1 MASALVPPGS
11 HPDEEEGSS
20 IPAANEES
28 PNAPAPRLPSPDV
41 ANPGGV
47 DPATS
52 ARQGPPDAPPEG
64 SPLDR
69 PATHDTL
76 PISASRQYAVMVLI
90 TLTQLAQMYPYGA
103 GIGTGLSIA
112 ASLHDHTQT
121 SSQLTDPAF
130 AAQIQAAGGWI
141 AASYPSA
148 RRLLAAGCVWWT
160 VWQLGSGFARGLV
173 ALCVMRGLS
182 GVGGALMVPNAVAM
196 LGITLPPGPRRNLAF
211 GMFGAMAPVG
221 AAGGALIASAI
232 VQLAPWKWGFFFAA
246 MLGAV
251 VFTLALVLL
260 PGDTPVD
267 PAGRIDWIGAYLGV
281 AGLILFN
288 FVWNQAPAVGWPTPY
303 IYALLLAALLHLALF
318 VLYESRVATS
328 PILPFTI
335 WRAPSFGRMLALVF
349 CSFMSQGIYL
359 WYTSLFSL
367 TIRHYSLIEAA
378 AHYQPLTLVGTAAA
392 FLSAWLVARMPAQY
406 TIAIGNLALVVAN
419 TLVATAPRTQS
430 YWAMLFPS
438 IVVASFAVDF
448 IFAASQ
454 VIASGSV
461 GRKHQGV
468 AGSLIGTL
476 LTYGLS
482 TGLGFAGTVE
492 AYTNDGGQD
501 VLKGYRNALYLGTA
515 LAGMGLTGSLLFL
528 RVPKSTQEGWDEK
541 LEVELEG
548 VRRP

>member
-1 MASALVPPGS
+1 MASAVVPRGGQ
-11 HPDEEEGSS
+11 PDEEEGSS
-20 IPAANEES
+20 IPAATEEF

-41 ANPGGV
+41 ANPCGV
-47 DPATS
+47 DPATR
-52 ARQGPPDAPPEG
+52 ARQVPPNATPEG
-64 SPLDR
+64 SQLDR

-112 ASLHDHTQT
+112 ASLHNHTQT
-121 SSQLTDPAF
+121 SSQLTHPAF

-141 AASYPSA
+141 AASYPLCSGVCVS
-148 RRLLAAGCVWWT
+148 RRPAGRGVRAQAPAGRRVRVVDRLAAGIRVRARAGGAVRDARPERGGRGADGAECRGHAGHHPAAGAET
-160 VWQLGSGFARGLV
+160 ESGESAFAGSGGWRRG
-173 ALCVMRGLS
+173 G
-182 GVGGALMVPNAVAM
+182 
-196 LGITLPPGPRRNLAF
+196 AF

-221 AAGGALIASAI
+221 AAGGALIASVI
-232 VQLAPWKWGFFFAA
+232 VQLAPWKWSFFFAA

-251 VFTLALVLL
+251 VFTLALFLL

-318 VLYESRVATS
+318 ILYESRVATS

-367 TIRHYSLIEAA
+367 TIRRYSLIEAA

-454 VIASGSV
+454 VIVSGSV

-515 LAGMGLTGSLLFL
+515 LAG
-528 RVPKSTQEGWDEK
+528 WA
-541 LEVELEG
+541 
-548 VRRP
+548 